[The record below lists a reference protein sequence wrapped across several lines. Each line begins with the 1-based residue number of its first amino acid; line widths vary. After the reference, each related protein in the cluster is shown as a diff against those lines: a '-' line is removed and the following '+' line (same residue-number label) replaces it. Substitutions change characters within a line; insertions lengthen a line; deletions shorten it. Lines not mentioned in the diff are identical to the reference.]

1 MEYEN
6 ALNFLLFSY
15 FGITLRSSAED
26 IINAAISRAYRDSS
40 SHVLYL
46 LRC

>member
-1 MEYEN
+1 MEHEN

-26 IINAAISRAYRDSS
+26 IINAAISKAYDRFKAPCN
-40 SHVLYL
+40 HAA
-46 LRC
+46 